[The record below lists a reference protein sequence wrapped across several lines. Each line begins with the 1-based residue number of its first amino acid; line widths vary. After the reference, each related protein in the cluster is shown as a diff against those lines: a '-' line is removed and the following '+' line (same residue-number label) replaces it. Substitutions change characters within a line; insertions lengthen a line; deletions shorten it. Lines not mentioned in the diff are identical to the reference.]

1 MSLRAAHSEAS
12 GSVFQRC
19 SRMIRTGTFV
29 GLILVFPCPWYMIAV
44 GGLLPLP
51 VILLYGIAGGIVLVF
66 SLVHVVIY
74 TWIFHR
80 VARWAGGVVRTGR
93 VRKPVAAVLLLSALL
108 ALSSCRST
116 AAVRTWLP
124 AMCSNTTPTRY
135 TETPSSTCVAPGF
148 GYPRRCLTSCC
159 SRRAEARG

>member
-1 MSLRAAHSEAS
+1 
-12 GSVFQRC
+12 
-19 SRMIRTGTFV
+19 MIRAGIFV

-74 TWIFHR
+74 AWIFHR
-80 VARWAGGVVRTGR
+80 VARWAAGVVRTGR

-108 ALSSCRST
+108 ALSFLPIYGGGENLAAGHALKHNAYEVYRDAFIDMFGAGRRLPMLPDLVLLST
-116 AAVRTWLP
+116 R
-124 AMCSNTTPTRY
+124 
-135 TETPSSTCVAPGF
+135 
-148 GYPRRCLTSCC
+148 
-159 SRRAEARG
+159 